1 MKTFVEHHLEFRA
14 GTRKAKCKF
23 SERPKY
29 DIQANVFDLDWLYSA
44 PCGQTMEGRPVPVLD
59 LLESP

>member
-1 MKTFVEHHLEFRA
+1 MFKHTLEFKK
-14 GTRKAKCKF
+14 GTQQAKCKF

-29 DIQANVFDLDWLYSA
+29 DTQVKKPNVFDFDWLYSV
-44 PCGQTMEGRPVPVLD
+44 PCGQTMEGQHVPVLD